1 VRRMPPED
9 APESAGWATPGADGE
24 PAGGPMAAP
33 AEAAGRPAGP
43 TRATRSGSF
52 RAALRPGAVPDRRLV
67 EDARRRL
74 LDLISSG
81 ELRPGDR
88 LGTERELALRL
99 SVSRST
105 LRQVLA
111 VLAEGGIVR
120 RVPGRAGG
128 TFVAHAKVDRDLS
141 VIVGLP
147 EYLRRQGFVAGT
159 QVLSATMSA
168 ADDIAA
174 DHLAVPAGSLMIDI
188 VRIRLADGIP
198 ISLERVQLPA
208 EIFPGLLD
216 LPLGGSIY
224 DLLDSHYGIR
234 PDEVVEH
241 LEVAE
246 ASSEEAALLGVSV
259 RAPLL
264 AITRTSATSAGV
276 PFEFSHDLFRAD
288 RTCVTFRT
296 RAERA
301 EIVRRGAGEGV
312 VDLRSPASSG
322 SG

>member
-1 VRRMPPED
+1 M
-9 APESAGWATPGADGE
+9 
-24 PAGGPMAAP
+24 P
-33 AEAAGRPAGP
+33 AESRPAPVHPAAGIRPRAG
-43 TRATRSGSF
+43 
-52 RAALRPGAVPDRRLV
+52 PDRRLV
-67 EDARRRL
+67 EDARHRL

-81 ELRPGDR
+81 ALRPGDR
-88 LGTERELALRL
+88 LGTERELAAQL

-111 VLAEGGIVR
+111 VLADSGIIR
-120 RVPGRAGG
+120 RVPGRSGG
-128 TFVAHAKVDRDLS
+128 TFVAHTKVDRDLS

-159 QVLSATMSA
+159 QVLSATMSG
-168 ADDIAA
+168 ADDVTAN
-174 DHLAVPAGSLMIDI
+174 HLAVTAGSLVIDI
-188 VRIRLADGIP
+188 VRIRLADGVP

-208 EIFPGLLD
+208 EVFPGLLE

-224 DLLDSHYGIR
+224 DLLDSHYGIT

-241 LEVAE
+241 LEVVE
-246 ASSEEAALLGVSV
+246 ASSDEAALLGVTV

-264 AITRTSATSAGV
+264 AITRTSSTSAGV

-296 RAERA
+296 RADRA
-301 EIVRRGAGEGV
+301 EIMRRETGV
-312 VDLRSPASSG
+312 ADLRSSASSG
-322 SG
+322 LG

>member
-1 VRRMPPED
+1 
-9 APESAGWATPGADGE
+9 
-24 PAGGPMAAP
+24 
-33 AEAAGRPAGP
+33 
-43 TRATRSGSF
+43 
-52 RAALRPGAVPDRRLV
+52 VPDRRLV
-67 EDARRRL
+67 EDARHRL
-74 LDLISSG
+74 LDLINSG
-81 ELRPGDR
+81 ALRPGDR
-88 LGTERELALRL
+88 LGTERELAARL

-111 VLAEGGIVR
+111 VLAEGGVVR

-159 QVLSATMSA
+159 QVLSATMSG
-168 ADDIAA
+168 ADDLAA
-174 DHLAVPAGSLMIDI
+174 NNLAVPAGSLLIDI
-188 VRIRLADGIP
+188 ARIRLADGIP

-208 EIFPGLLD
+208 ELFPGLLE

-224 DLLDSHYGIR
+224 DLLDSRYGIR

-246 ASSEEAALLGVSV
+246 ASPDEAALLAVNV

-264 AITRTSATSAGV
+264 AITRISATSAGV

-296 RAERA
+296 RADRA
-301 EIVRRGAGEGV
+301 AIVRRGAGDPAA
-312 VDLRSPASSG
+312 DLRSVSSG
-322 SG
+322 LG

>member
-1 VRRMPPED
+1 MTAEGTR
-9 APESAGWATPGADGE
+9 E
-24 PAGGPMAAP
+24 PASEAGSGLPSGVSSSP
-33 AEAAGRPAGP
+33 ADSLRTRPQP
-43 TRATRSGSF
+43 RAVS
-52 RAALRPGAVPDRRLV
+52 DRRLV

-74 LDLISSG
+74 LDVISSG
-81 ELRPGDR
+81 TMRPGDR
-88 LGTERELALRL
+88 LGTERELATRL

-111 VLAEGGIVR
+111 VLAESGIVR
-120 RVPGRAGG
+120 SVPGRAGG

-159 QVLSATMSA
+159 QVLSATISGA
-168 ADDIAA
+168 NDATADN
-174 DHLAVPAGSLMIDI
+174 LAVPAGSQVIDI
-188 VRIRLADGIP
+188 FRIRLADGVP

-208 EIFPGLLD
+208 EMFPGLLEM
-216 LPLGGSIY
+216 PLGGSLY
-224 DLLDSHYGIR
+224 DLLGSHYGVT
-234 PDEVVEH
+234 PDEVVER
-241 LEVAE
+241 LEVTE
-246 ASSEEAALLGVSV
+246 ASSYEASLLGVNL

-301 EIVRRGAGEGV
+301 QIVELGTGDSV
-312 VDLRSPASSG
+312 VDALSAAAFGPAEAPWPLA
-322 SG
+322 

>member
-1 VRRMPPED
+1 MAAED
-9 APESAGWATPGADGE
+9 ARE
-24 PAGGPMAAP
+24 PAGGAAF
-33 AEAAGRPAGP
+33 EARLQP
-43 TRATRSGSF
+43 R
-52 RAALRPGAVPDRRLV
+52 AVPDRRLV
-67 EDARRRL
+67 EEARHRL

-81 ELRPGDR
+81 TLRPGDR
-88 LGTERELALRL
+88 LGTERELAAQL

-111 VLAEGGIVR
+111 VLAESGIVR

-159 QVLSATMSA
+159 QVLSATMSG

-174 DHLAVPAGSLMIDI
+174 NNLGVPAGSLLIDI
-188 VRIRLADGIP
+188 ARIRLADGIP

-208 EIFPGLLD
+208 DIFPGLLE

-224 DLLDSHYGIR
+224 DLLDSHYGIT

-246 ASSEEAALLGVSV
+246 ASPDEAALLGVGGG
-259 RAPLL
+259 APLL
-264 AITRTSATSAGV
+264 AITRTSATAAGL

-296 RAERA
+296 RADRA
-301 EIVRRGAGEGV
+301 EIVRRGA
-312 VDLRSPASSG
+312 DSAAMTS
-322 SG
+322 

>member
-1 VRRMPPED
+1 
-9 APESAGWATPGADGE
+9 
-24 PAGGPMAAP
+24 MAAEGAREP
-33 AEAAGRPAGP
+33 PHARLHP
-43 TRATRSGSF
+43 R
-52 RAALRPGAVPDRRLV
+52 AVPDRRLGD
-67 EDARRRL
+67 DARHRL
-74 LDLISSG
+74 LDLINSG
-81 ELRPGDR
+81 TLRPGDR
-88 LGTERELALRL
+88 LGTERELAARL

-111 VLAEGGIVR
+111 VLAEGGVVR

-159 QVLSATMSA
+159 QVLSATMSG

-174 DHLAVPAGSLMIDI
+174 HNLAVPAGSLLIDI
-188 VRIRLADGIP
+188 ARIRLADGIP

-208 EIFPGLLD
+208 ELFPGLLE

-224 DLLDSHYGIR
+224 DLLDSHYDIR

-241 LEVAE
+241 LE
-246 ASSEEAALLGVSV
+246 
-259 RAPLL
+259 L
-264 AITRTSATSAGV
+264 ASATSAGV

-296 RAERA
+296 RADRA
-301 EIVRRGAGEGV
+301 AIVRRGGGDPVA
-312 VDLRSPASSG
+312 DLRSPVSSG
-322 SG
+322 LG

>member
-1 VRRMPPED
+1 MAAED
-9 APESAGWATPGADGE
+9 ARE
-24 PAGGPMAAP
+24 PASGAVF
-33 AEAAGRPAGP
+33 EARLHPP
-43 TRATRSGSF
+43 
-52 RAALRPGAVPDRRLV
+52 AVPDRRLV
-67 EDARRRL
+67 EEARHGL

-81 ELRPGDR
+81 TLRPGDR
-88 LGTERELALRL
+88 LGTERELAARL

-111 VLAEGGIVR
+111 VLAESGIVR
-120 RVPGRAGG
+120 RVPGRSGG

-159 QVLSATMSA
+159 QVLSATMSG

-174 DHLAVPAGSLMIDI
+174 NSLAVPTGSLLIDI

-208 EIFPGLLD
+208 EIFPGLLE

-224 DLLDSHYGIR
+224 DLLDTHYGIT

-246 ASSEEAALLGVSV
+246 ASPDEAALLGVHV

-296 RAERA
+296 RADRA
-301 EIVRRGAGEGV
+301 EIVPRGA
-312 VDLRSPASSG
+312 DSAAMTS
-322 SG
+322 

>member
-1 VRRMPPED
+1 MPP
-9 APESAGWATPGADGE
+9 
-24 PAGGPMAAP
+24 
-33 AEAAGRPAGP
+33 AAGAVGHGRLQP
-43 TRATRSGSF
+43 R
-52 RAALRPGAVPDRRLV
+52 AVPDRRLV
-67 EDARRRL
+67 EDARHRL

-81 ELRPGDR
+81 TLRPGDR
-88 LGTERELALRL
+88 LGTERELAAQL

-111 VLAEGGIVR
+111 VLAESGIIR
-120 RVPGRAGG
+120 RVPGRSGG
-128 TFVAHAKVDRDLS
+128 TFVAHSKVDRDLS

-159 QVLSATMSA
+159 QVLSATMSG
-168 ADDIAA
+168 ADDVAA
-174 DHLAVPAGSLMIDI
+174 HNLAVPAGSLVIDI

-224 DLLDSHYGIR
+224 DLLDSHYGIT

-241 LEVAE
+241 LEVVE
-246 ASSEEAALLGVSV
+246 ASSDEAALLGVNV

-264 AITRTSATSAGV
+264 AITRTSSTSAGA

-296 RAERA
+296 RADRA
-301 EIVRRGAGEGV
+301 EIVRRETGV
-312 VDLRSPASSG
+312 ADLRSSASSG
-322 SG
+322 LG

>member
-1 VRRMPPED
+1 VRPLPSDE
-9 APESAGWATPGADGE
+9 
-24 PAGGPMAAP
+24 GGTLRA
-33 AEAAGRPAGP
+33 RP
-43 TRATRSGSF
+43 
-52 RAALRPGAVPDRRLV
+52 RPGGAPDRRLV
-67 EDARRRL
+67 EEARHQL
-74 LDLISSG
+74 LEMISTG

-88 LGTERELALRL
+88 LGTERDLSARL

-111 VLAEGGIVR
+111 VLAEGGVVR

-128 TFVAHAKVDRDLS
+128 TFVAHAKLDRDLS

-159 QVLSATMSA
+159 QVLSATMSG
-168 ADDIAA
+168 ADEIAA
-174 DHLAVPAGSLMIDI
+174 DHLAVPPGSLLIDI
-188 VRIRLADGIP
+188 VRIRLADGVP
-198 ISLERVQLPA
+198 ISLERAQLPA

-224 DLLDSHYGIR
+224 DLLDSRYGIR
-234 PDEVVEH
+234 PDDVVEH
-241 LEVAE
+241 LEVVE
-246 ASSEEAALLGVSV
+246 ASSEEAALLGIGA
-259 RAPLL
+259 REPLL
-264 AITRTSATSAGV
+264 AITRTSATAAGV

-301 EIVRRGAGEGV
+301 EIGRRGTTDQAA
-312 VDLRSPASSG
+312 DLRSPEAASSR
-322 SG
+322 

>member
-1 VRRMPPED
+1 M
-9 APESAGWATPGADGE
+9 SAEGARE
-24 PAGGPMAAP
+24 PASGPAIESRLHP
-33 AEAAGRPAGP
+33 R
-43 TRATRSGSF
+43 
-52 RAALRPGAVPDRRLV
+52 AVPDRRLV
-67 EDARRRL
+67 EDARHRL

-81 ELRPGDR
+81 TLRPGDR
-88 LGTERELALRL
+88 LGTERELAARL

-159 QVLSATMSA
+159 QVLSATMSG
-168 ADDIAA
+168 ADEIAA
-174 DHLAVPAGSLMIDI
+174 NHLAVPAGSLLIDI

-208 EIFPGLLD
+208 EIFPGLLE

-224 DLLDSHYGIR
+224 DLLDAHYGIT

-246 ASSEEAALLGVSV
+246 ASPDEAALLGVHA

-296 RAERA
+296 RADRA
-301 EIVRRGAGEGV
+301 EIVRRGADSAV
-312 VDLRSPASSG
+312 LTS
-322 SG
+322 

>member
-1 VRRMPPED
+1 MPGE
-9 APESAGWATPGADGE
+9 GARE
-24 PAGGPMAAP
+24 PLRA
-33 AEAAGRPAGP
+33 RPHP
-43 TRATRSGSF
+43 R
-52 RAALRPGAVPDRRLV
+52 AVPDRRLV
-67 EDARRRL
+67 EDARHRL
-74 LDLISSG
+74 LDLINSG
-81 ELRPGDR
+81 TLRPGDR
-88 LGTERELALRL
+88 LGTERELAARL

-111 VLAEGGIVR
+111 VLAEGGVVR

-159 QVLSATMSA
+159 QVLSATMSG

-174 DHLAVPAGSLMIDI
+174 NNLAVPAGSLLIDI

-208 EIFPGLLD
+208 EIFPGLLE

-224 DLLDSHYGIR
+224 DLLDSRYGIR

-246 ASSEEAALLGVSV
+246 ASADEAALLAVNV

-264 AITRTSATSAGV
+264 AITRISATSAGV

-296 RAERA
+296 RADRA
-301 EIVRRGAGEGV
+301 AIVRRGGGDPVA
-312 VDLRSPASSG
+312 DLRSAASSG
-322 SG
+322 HG

>member
-1 VRRMPPED
+1 MTAEGTR
-9 APESAGWATPGADGE
+9 E
-24 PAGGPMAAP
+24 PASEAGSGLPSGVSSSP
-33 AEAAGRPAGP
+33 ADSLRTRPQP
-43 TRATRSGSF
+43 RAVS
-52 RAALRPGAVPDRRLV
+52 DRRLV

-74 LDLISSG
+74 LDVISSG
-81 ELRPGDR
+81 TMRPGDR
-88 LGTERELALRL
+88 LGTERELATRL

-111 VLAEGGIVR
+111 VLAESGIVR
-120 RVPGRAGG
+120 SVPGRAGG

-159 QVLSATMSA
+159 QVLSATISGA
-168 ADDIAA
+168 NDATADN
-174 DHLAVPAGSLMIDI
+174 LAVPAGSQVIDI
-188 VRIRLADGIP
+188 FRIRLADGVP

-208 EIFPGLLD
+208 EMFPGLLEM
-216 LPLGGSIY
+216 PLGGSLY
-224 DLLDSHYGIR
+224 DLLGSHYGVT
-234 PDEVVEH
+234 PDEVVER
-241 LEVAE
+241 LEVTE
-246 ASSEEAALLGVSV
+246 ASSYEASLLGVNL

-276 PFEFSHDLFRAD
+276 AFEFSHDLFRAD

-301 EIVRRGAGEGV
+301 QIVELGTGDSV
-312 VDLRSPASSG
+312 VDALSAAAFGPAEAPWPPA
-322 SG
+322 

>member
-1 VRRMPPED
+1 M
-9 APESAGWATPGADGE
+9 SAEGARE
-24 PAGGPMAAP
+24 PASGPAIESRLHP
-33 AEAAGRPAGP
+33 R
-43 TRATRSGSF
+43 
-52 RAALRPGAVPDRRLV
+52 AVPDRRLV
-67 EDARRRL
+67 EDARHRL

-81 ELRPGDR
+81 TLRPGDR
-88 LGTERELALRL
+88 LGTERELAARL

-159 QVLSATMSA
+159 QVLSATMSG
-168 ADDIAA
+168 ADEIAA
-174 DHLAVPAGSLMIDI
+174 NHLAVPTGSLLIDI

-208 EIFPGLLD
+208 EIFPGLLE

-224 DLLDSHYGIR
+224 DLLDAHYGIT

-246 ASSEEAALLGVSV
+246 ASPDEAALLGVHA

-296 RAERA
+296 RADRA
-301 EIVRRGAGEGV
+301 EIVRRGADSAV
-312 VDLRSPASSG
+312 LTS
-322 SG
+322 

>member
-1 VRRMPPED
+1 MRPMPGE
-9 APESAGWATPGADGE
+9 GARE
-24 PAGGPMAAP
+24 PLHARLHP
-33 AEAAGRPAGP
+33 R
-43 TRATRSGSF
+43 
-52 RAALRPGAVPDRRLV
+52 AVPDRRLV
-67 EDARRRL
+67 EDARHRL
-74 LDLISSG
+74 LDLINSG
-81 ELRPGDR
+81 TLRPGDR
-88 LGTERELALRL
+88 LGTERELAARL

-111 VLAEGGIVR
+111 VLAEGGVVR

-159 QVLSATMSA
+159 QVLSATMSG

-174 DHLAVPAGSLMIDI
+174 HNLAVPTGSLLIDI
-188 VRIRLADGIP
+188 ARIRLADGIP

-208 EIFPGLLD
+208 ELFPGLLV

-224 DLLDSHYGIR
+224 DLLDSHYGIK

-246 ASSEEAALLGVSV
+246 ASSDEAALLAVNVG
-259 RAPLL
+259 APLL
-264 AITRTSATSAGV
+264 AITRISATSAGV

-296 RAERA
+296 RADRA
-301 EIVRRGAGEGV
+301 AIVRRGAGDPV
-312 VDLRSPASSG
+312 ADLRSVG
-322 SG
+322 SGLG

>member
-1 VRRMPPED
+1 VNLMAAEDVRQPVSGP
-9 APESAGWATPGADGE
+9 AFATP
-24 PAGGPMAAP
+24 PHP
-33 AEAAGRPAGP
+33 R
-43 TRATRSGSF
+43 
-52 RAALRPGAVPDRRLV
+52 AVPDRRLV
-67 EDARRRL
+67 EDARHRL

-81 ELRPGDR
+81 TLRPGDR
-88 LGTERELALRL
+88 LGTERELAAQL

-128 TFVAHAKVDRDLS
+128 TFVAHTKLDRDLS

-159 QVLSATMSA
+159 QVLSATMSG

-174 DHLAVPAGSLMIDI
+174 NNLGVPAGSLLLDI
-188 VRIRLADGIP
+188 ARIRLADGIP

-208 EIFPGLLD
+208 EIFPGLLE

-224 DLLDSHYGIR
+224 DLLETHYGIT

-246 ASSEEAALLGVSV
+246 ASSDEAALLGVPV

-264 AITRTSATSAGV
+264 AITRTSSTSAGV

-296 RAERA
+296 RADRA
-301 EIVRRGAGEGV
+301 EIVRRGA
-312 VDLRSPASSG
+312 DSAAMTS
-322 SG
+322 

>member
-1 VRRMPPED
+1 M
-9 APESAGWATPGADGE
+9 
-24 PAGGPMAAP
+24 P
-33 AEAAGRPAGP
+33 AEGAREPLHARLHP
-43 TRATRSGSF
+43 R
-52 RAALRPGAVPDRRLV
+52 AVPDRRLV
-67 EDARRRL
+67 EDARHRL
-74 LDLISSG
+74 LDLINSG
-81 ELRPGDR
+81 TLRPGDR
-88 LGTERELALRL
+88 LGTERELAARL

-111 VLAEGGIVR
+111 VLAEAGVVR

-159 QVLSATMSA
+159 QVLSATMSG

-174 DHLAVPAGSLMIDI
+174 QNLGVPAGSLLIDI

-208 EIFPGLLD
+208 EIFPGLLE

-224 DLLDSHYGIR
+224 DLLETHYGVR

-246 ASSEEAALLGVSV
+246 ASPDEAALLAVNA

-264 AITRTSATSAGV
+264 AITRISTTSAGV

-296 RAERA
+296 RADRA
-301 EIVRRGAGEGV
+301 AIVRRGTGGPVA
-312 VDLRSPASSG
+312 DLRSAVSSG
-322 SG
+322 LG

>member
-1 VRRMPPED
+1 MAAED
-9 APESAGWATPGADGE
+9 AREL
-24 PAGGPMAAP
+24 AGGAAF
-33 AEAAGRPAGP
+33 EARPQP
-43 TRATRSGSF
+43 R
-52 RAALRPGAVPDRRLV
+52 AVPDRRLV
-67 EDARRRL
+67 EEARDRL

-81 ELRPGDR
+81 TLRPGDR
-88 LGTERELALRL
+88 LGTERELAARL

-111 VLAEGGIVR
+111 VLAESGIVR

-159 QVLSATMSA
+159 QVLSATMSG

-174 DHLAVPAGSLMIDI
+174 NNLGVPAGSLLIDI
-188 VRIRLADGIP
+188 VRIRLADGVP

-208 EIFPGLLD
+208 DIFPGLLE

-224 DLLDSHYGIR
+224 DLLDAHYGIR

-246 ASSEEAALLGVSV
+246 ASPDEAALLGVHV

-276 PFEFSHDLFRAD
+276 PFEFSYDLFRAD

-296 RAERA
+296 RADRA
-301 EIVRRGAGEGV
+301 EIVRRGSDSAAMT
-312 VDLRSPASSG
+312 S
-322 SG
+322 

>member
-1 VRRMPPED
+1 VRQVPADGPSAAATRP
-9 APESAGWATPGADGE
+9 APVAAHAGGGARTPGS
-24 PAGGPMAAP
+24 
-33 AEAAGRPAGP
+33 R
-43 TRATRSGSF
+43 
-52 RAALRPGAVPDRRLV
+52 LRPRSAPDRRLV

-74 LDLISSG
+74 LDMISSG
-81 ELRPGDR
+81 QLQPGDR
-88 LGTERELALRL
+88 LGTERELAARL

-128 TFVAHAKVDRDLS
+128 TFVAYAKVDRDLS

-159 QVLSATMSA
+159 QVLSATMSG
-168 ADDIAA
+168 ADETTA
-174 DHLAVPAGSLMIDI
+174 DNLAVPPGSLVIDI

-198 ISLERVQLPA
+198 ISLERVRLPA

-234 PDEVVEH
+234 PDDVVEH

-246 ASSEEAALLGVSV
+246 ASSDEAALLGVSV

-288 RTCVTFRT
+288 RTRVTFRT

-301 EIVRRGAGEGV
+301 EIVRRGASAGA

-322 SG
+322 P